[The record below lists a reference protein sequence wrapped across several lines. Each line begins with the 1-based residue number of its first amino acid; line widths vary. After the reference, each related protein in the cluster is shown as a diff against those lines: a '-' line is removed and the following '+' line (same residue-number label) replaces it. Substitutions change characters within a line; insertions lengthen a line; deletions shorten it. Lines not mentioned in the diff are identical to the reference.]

1 MKIRNG
7 FVSNSSSS
15 SFCLMGIQLHN
26 EEFADI
32 LDFAEEIPNKK
43 LDKYTYLYEKKV
55 DRASGYGDNDDYT
68 FIGLGIDEM
77 KETETLKQ
85 FKKRTSDLLKKA
97 FPRAPKKYYDVKLM
111 TVNVYD

>member
-1 MKIRNG
+1 
-7 FVSNSSSS
+7 
-15 SFCLMGIQLHN
+15 
-26 EEFADI
+26 
-32 LDFAEEIPNKK
+32 
-43 LDKYTYLYEKKV
+43 
-55 DRASGYGDNDDYT
+55 
-68 FIGLGIDEM
+68 M